1 MNLSVRTKVLTVAIA
16 GVALLAALGVL
27 GLTQVEQ
34 AAERSSRT
42 NLYATAMGQVMQVA
56 MMHDALHADVLQ
68 GQLGDHNDLP
78 KLKIE
83 SQRHSETMIGDIEKL
98 MTLDVDPD
106 THAALAA
113 AEKPVKEY
121 AQFATHMVEL
131 AVVKFEEAEQRMP
144 ALNKM
149 FSDLNPLLTKPREI
163 IEQRC
168 AAIYL
173 DNSTAVQHFH
183 RLLLVATPLSAL
195 ALIIWA
201 VLIAWL
207 IPRPFLPVI
216 AALREAA
223 QGTHS
228 ASDGLEHIASEL
240 SNGSASQAASV
251 EQTSASMTEIAT
263 MSRSNSEHV
272 QQAGKLSE
280 EASSEAAAG
289 EAASRSTAAEMS
301 QHLSDLDAAIRE
313 INQSTNE
320 LGAIV
325 ETIDDIAFQTNLL
338 ALNAAVEAAR
348 AGENGAGF
356 ALVADEVRALAQRSA
371 EEVRRTSQLMTSS
384 RASAERIHKSASQ
397 LKDHLSRSVGSE
409 LISRFAALAK
419 TANGV
424 SALMRDIASASRE
437 EADGLDQITKAIGA
451 IDGVTQNNAANAQRS
466 LEASTQLTLQAAEVR
481 TAVSILDG
489 LINGASSAPGLR
501 SGPATVARPAL
512 TA

>member
-1 MNLSVRTKVLTVAIA
+1 
-16 GVALLAALGVL
+16 
-27 GLTQVEQ
+27 
-34 AAERSSRT
+34 
-42 NLYATAMGQVMQVA
+42 
-56 MMHDALHADVLQ
+56 
-68 GQLGDHNDLP
+68 
-78 KLKIE
+78 
-83 SQRHSETMIGDIEKL
+83 
-98 MTLDVDPD
+98 
-106 THAALAA
+106 
-113 AEKPVKEY
+113 
-121 AQFATHMVEL
+121 
-131 AVVKFEEAEQRMP
+131 
-144 ALNKM
+144 
-149 FSDLNPLLTKPREI
+149 
-163 IEQRC
+163 
-168 AAIYL
+168 
-173 DNSTAVQHFH
+173 
-183 RLLLVATPLSAL
+183 
-195 ALIIWA
+195 
-201 VLIAWL
+201 
-207 IPRPFLPVI
+207 
-216 AALREAA
+216 
-223 QGTHS
+223 
-228 ASDGLEHIASEL
+228 
-240 SNGSASQAASV
+240 
-251 EQTSASMTEIAT
+251 